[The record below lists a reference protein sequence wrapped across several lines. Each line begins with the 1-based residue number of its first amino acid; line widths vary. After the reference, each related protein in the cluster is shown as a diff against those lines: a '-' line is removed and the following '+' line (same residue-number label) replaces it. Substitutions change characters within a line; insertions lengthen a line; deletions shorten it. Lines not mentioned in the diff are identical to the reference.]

1 MTSARGEAAGDLE
14 VEFAVAG
21 AEWVSSRGAMDVA
34 RGGKVALLDRD
45 GLATVLAEHFVESKT

>member
-1 MTSARGEAAGDLE
+1 MIPAAQPEADALAFVFAGGRILVLPGPE
-14 VEFAVAG
+14 VPAFE
-21 AEWVSSRGAMDVA
+21 

>member
-1 MTSARGEAAGDLE
+1 LE

-34 RGGKVALLDRD
+34 RGGMVVPLDRD
-45 GLATVLAEHFVESKT
+45 GLATMLAEHFGESKT